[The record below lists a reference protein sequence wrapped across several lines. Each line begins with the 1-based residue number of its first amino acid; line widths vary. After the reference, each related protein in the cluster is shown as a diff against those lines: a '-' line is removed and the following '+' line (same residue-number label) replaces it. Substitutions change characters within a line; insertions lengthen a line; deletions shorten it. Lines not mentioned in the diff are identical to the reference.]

1 MKIYGIH
8 ICVVCKTIINR
19 IQKRVMLNNKYIIS
33 AGKMKITKYF
43 PSSPAR
49 NFSLYHFYSP
59 KSQRV
64 PCATLDAR
72 GTLFILPTVS
82 YFSSNLFTAESTF
95 FNVVSRSCSPR
106 RYDCISVPYVSCA
119 LAASPHSFH
128 GQYTLPASNAFDALA
143 YSSGN
148 SI

>member
-1 MKIYGIH
+1 
-8 ICVVCKTIINR
+8 
-19 IQKRVMLNNKYIIS
+19 MLNNKYIIS

-49 NFSLYHFYSP
+49 NFLFFTIFILL
-59 KSQRV
+59 KSQKV

-72 GTLFILPTVS
+72 GTLFIVS
-82 YFSSNLFTAESTF
+82 YFSSNSFTAESTF

-148 SI
+148 SNLAPSR

>member
-1 MKIYGIH
+1 
-8 ICVVCKTIINR
+8 
-19 IQKRVMLNNKYIIS
+19 MLNNKYMIS

-49 NFSLYHFYSP
+49 NFLFFTIFILL
-59 KSQRV
+59 KSQKV

-82 YFSSNLFTAESTF
+82 YFSSNSFTAESTF
-95 FNVVSRSCSPR
+95 YNVVSRSCSPR

-148 SI
+148 SNLAPSR